1 MPNLTDKTWKK
12 RDASR
17 TWVHDTAERF
27 GHLACSFFFE
37 QSPPRMFFHADFSP
51 PSSLAVAIATEF
63 WIIFFFTF
71 TRKIKILTGCSGW
84 HIQSR

>member
-27 GHLACSFFFE
+27 GHLACSFFFLNN
-37 QSPPRMFFHADFSP
+37 RHLAC
-51 PSSLAVAIATEF
+51 SSTQISHHRPVSLLQLQQNF
-63 WIIFFFTF
+63 GLFFFSHSHA
-71 TRKIKILTGCSGW
+71 RLKY
-84 HIQSR
+84 